1 MQKYLEKNYV
11 SNTTMENIPKNYRF
25 ELEDEY
31 KINLKKEI
39 DRVNLLIQNEKNEA
53 IENNQNLSCK
63 NLIYENKLNIYYYN
77 GDFYNYYRTFLKYK
91 KCCFNLLDKYQNN
104 LENDTVI
111 LKNVSTGDTF
121 SKENG
126 YIEFCN
132 GIKKKLDLIEEKL
145 EYSYEKILEDLYESI
160 IHNL

>member
-1 MQKYLEKNYV
+1 MKKYLEKNYLFNI
-11 SNTTMENIPKNYRF
+11 SMENVPKNYRF

-39 DRVNLLIQNEKNEA
+39 NTVNLLIQNEKNQA

-63 NLIYENKLNIYYYN
+63 NLIYQNKLNIYFYN
-77 GDFYNYYRTFLKYK
+77 GDFYNFYRTFLKYK
-91 KCCFNLLDKYQNN
+91 KCCFNLIDEYQNN
-104 LENDTVI
+104 LQNDTVI
-111 LKNVSTGDTF
+111 LKNLSTGDNF

-132 GIKKKLDLIEEKL
+132 FMKKNIDKIEEIL
-145 EYSYEKILEDLYESI
+145 EYLYEKIIDDL
-160 IHNL
+160 